1 MLTLNTFDTTLAA
14 GTYLHF
20 NSNLDEIFVSSAGTA
35 ATKLTGTDSP
45 LNGEAD
51 NNVVVKATTAGLGE
65 GIYNIDA
72 YTSGTG
78 IATITEKLELTDFT
92 FDTTESS
99 FIIPPGFWGISFSSV
114 TSDSLE
120 RYLDSEGAAIDVV
133 LDGGPVANITIVEVD
148 DEFTA
153 DLGNLSGNVIY
164 FGYKYTG
171 VIATLP
177 VNFGSGRGTGF
188 SKLKNIDN
196 VRIDFLD
203 SVNLKYGIDLYNLN
217 ELDFR
222 IGSDKTDRPIPVF
235 TGVMELPNP
244 NGDWQN
250 KMSLYIVQ
258 DVPVPLEI
266 LSIDIAGD
274 VEDE

>member
-1 MLTLNTFDTTLAA
+1 MLTLNTFDTTLTA

-20 NSNLDEIFVSSAGTA
+20 NVALDEVFVSSAGTA
-35 ATKLTGTDSP
+35 GTKLVTTASP
-45 LNGEAD
+45 LNGD
-51 NNVVVKATTAGLGE
+51 TTNDVVIKATALGLGG
-65 GIYNIDA
+65 GIYTIDT

-78 IATITEKLELTDFT
+78 VSAITELVELADFT
-92 FDTTESS
+92 FDTGEAS
-99 FIIPPGFWGISFSSV
+99 FIIPPGFWGISFNSI
-114 TSDSLE
+114 TSASLE

-133 LDGGPVANITIVEVD
+133 LDGSPVANITIVED
-148 DEFTA
+148 GGLFTA

-164 FGYKYTG
+164 FGYRYTG
-171 VIATLP
+171 VVATLP
-177 VNFGSGRGTGF
+177 VNFGGGRGTGF
-188 SKLKNIDN
+188 AKLKNIDN

-222 IGSDKTDRPIPVF
+222 VGSDRTDRPIPVL
-235 TGVMELPNP
+235 TNILELPNP
-244 NGDWQN
+244 NGSWNN
-250 KMSLYIVQ
+250 KMVLYIVQ